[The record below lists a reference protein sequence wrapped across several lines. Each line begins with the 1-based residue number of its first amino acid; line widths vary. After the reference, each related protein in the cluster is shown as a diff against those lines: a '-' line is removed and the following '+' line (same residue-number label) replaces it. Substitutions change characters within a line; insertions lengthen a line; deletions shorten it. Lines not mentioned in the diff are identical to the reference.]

1 MSNLLK
7 STVAEMKVLQL
18 SNKPP
23 QPITDGGCIAIN
35 NIATGLLDKNIDLK
49 ILTVATQKHPF
60 SEDNFTSEFK
70 ERTKIEG
77 VFADTRVNII
87 DAFSA
92 LVTSDSY
99 NVSRFFSPDFNKRLI
114 ELLETGE
121 FEIVHLESLFM
132 TPYIHTIRKYSSAK
146 IVLRSHNLEHL
157 IWDRLANSTANTAK
171 RLYLKHLASKLKKYE
186 YQTINDVDAIAA
198 ISFEDTSR
206 YEILNCRPPLK
217 TIPFGIDLDKYP
229 FEKNEKSIPN
239 SIFHIGSMD
248 WEPNKE
254 AINWLLD
261 DIWPQLEQL
270 DVSLHLAGRK
280 MPGYVSQQASEKLI
294 VHGEVESA
302 VQFMAAHEIMIAP
315 LLSGSGMRVKIIE
328 AMGMGKAV
336 ITTKIGAEGIFY
348 KQGYNIIIADTAED
362 IVTAIK
368 DLIDN
373 PSEIKRIGDNA
384 RKLIESHYDNN
395 KIIDNLVA
403 FYQTLL
409 S

>member
-1 MSNLLK
+1 
-7 STVAEMKVLQL
+7 MKVLQL

-35 NIATGLLDKNIDLK
+35 NIATGLLEKNIDLK
-49 ILTVATQKHPF
+49 ILTVATLKHPF
-60 SEDNFTSEFK
+60 SEDNFKSEFI

-77 VFADTRVNII
+77 VFVDTRVNII

-206 YEILNCRPPLK
+206 YEILNCTPPLK

-229 FEKNEKSIPN
+229 FKENEKSIPN

-261 DIWPQLEQL
+261 DIWPQLEHL

-280 MPGYVSQQASEKLI
+280 MPGYVSQQANEKLI

-302 VQFMAAHEIMIAP
+302 VQFMATHEIMIAP

-348 KQGYNIIIADTAED
+348 KQGDNIIIADTAED

-368 DLIDN
+368 ELIAN
-373 PSEIKRIGDNA
+373 PSEIKRIGNNA

-395 KIIDNLVA
+395 KIIDNLID